1 MPGYTWLN
9 LTTALAQFAQRL
21 NTDFSDPN
29 SFWKQPEAIIYLQ
42 QSLRLFN
49 ALTFQNKTNFVYNS
63 PDLWNSLGSLAGSP
77 RLRTLTD
84 TYAYQQLEYM
94 LLEPASGGTWTGTKQ
109 FNMAQIAQALQSR
122 RDEMIQVS
130 NCNLTLLPGVPLT
143 PNTRR
148 TFVPD
153 YVIDIPRV
161 RYATGSPVSLGPA
174 LENDYNANYD
184 PNQGSGFG
192 LSTDHPHRVSVPIN
206 PGDVLDSFTGF
217 QNSGIIF
224 LTFYNSSNTSLLVVD
239 VGTATTVTAPAG
251 STYFLIS
258 ADSATLDSHNIQ
270 FNINTINSVVYSI
283 VPNSG
288 NFETDFSTGV
298 NDLSQPLSMGIGR
311 FFASITPQS
320 TFLVVPG
327 GTLDPGLVLQFYD
340 SGLNL
345 IASIPLTTQGVTY
358 TAPPNTAFWSV
369 ELTLFNPDSGS
380 GVELMI
386 AQASGGGGGGCPV
399 NLFRDDTVALEFYE
413 SPLYQIPAGIPQ
425 TYQMSSEPPLSF
437 DVDIPPA
444 LPGTYELIILK
455 SGVAFNPPA
464 STLLGIP
471 DDYVWTLI
479 WGTLADLLGR
489 ESEATDRQRA
499 AYALK
504 RYQDGLVL
512 LQKTPWIMLGS
523 VNGVACT
530 TDSIYATDRYMP
542 GWDCSPSTFGP
553 CIVTG
558 GIDFLAAPINAGIG
572 LTVLGNMPVPSIGA
586 DFLQI
591 SRSDW
596 DIVLDLAQCLAAWK
610 QGSAEFEQALELE
623 QRAIQACAAENA
635 RLQSFGTFSD
645 ILMQRGQD
653 QERNLNRYNSKGKG

>member
-1 MPGYTWLN
+1 MPGYAWLN

-29 SFWKQPEAIIYLQ
+29 SFWKQPEGVIYLQ

-63 PDLWNSLGSLAGSP
+63 PNLWNSLGSLAGSP

-94 LLEPASGGTWTGTKQ
+94 LLEPPSGGTWTGTKQ
-109 FNMAQIAQALQSR
+109 FNIAQIAQALQSR

-130 NCNLTLLPGVPLT
+130 NCNLTFLPNVPLT

-161 RYATGSPVSLGPA
+161 RYAAGLPSTLGPA
-174 LENDYNANYD
+174 LEQDQNNTNT
-184 PNQGSGFG
+184 PQESSFFG
-192 LSTDHPHRVSVPIN
+192 LSPTQPAGMLGLVGAGVVFDTFSIVQPEAK
-206 PGDVLDSFTGF
+206 L
-217 QNSGIIF
+217 F
-224 LTFYNSSNTSLLVVD
+224 LTFLSSSM
-239 VGTATTVTAPAG
+239 ATLITINLATAG
-251 STYFLIS
+251 SSITSPPSTVFFLITANNAILGNEYDLS
-258 ADSATLDSHNIQ
+258 FAIAGEDGYN
-270 FNINTINSVVYSI
+270 YSI
-283 VPNSG
+283 PPTTG
-288 NFETDFSTGV
+288 NFETDLSTPNSDTAINVVPFGT
-298 NDLSQPLSMGIGR
+298 
-311 FFASITPQS
+311 ITPTSQLAIVDIS
-320 TFLVVPG
+320 
-327 GTLDPGLVLQFYD
+327 DPTNAYFVAFYD
-340 SGLNL
+340 SSRTL
-345 IASIPLTTQGVTY
+345 IFSALATSASLFIAPTGAAYWSMFYNNVVVAPNSGPSVSFTLALATTAGGV
-358 TAPPNTAFWSV
+358 
-369 ELTLFNPDSGS
+369 
-380 GVELMI
+380 
-386 AQASGGGGGGCPV
+386 CPV

-437 DVDIPPA
+437 DVDIPPV

-455 SGVAFNPPA
+455 SGAAFNPPA

-572 LTVLGNMPVPSIGA
+572 LTVLGNMPVPSAGG

-610 QGSAEFEQALELE
+610 QGGAEFEQALELE